1 MDHLLL
7 VKETLEKE
15 TGMELQTIPT
25 MDGLQSALATYIN
38 KLILNDF
45 EKLVYLL
52 YRIDINEKHIKQL
65 LQEATTPAGET
76 IAIAIIERQLQKII
90 SRQNNTPP
98 ADSSCEEEKWWA
110 IPTNQNARHANTDA
124 NHTVKAGSVF

>member
-1 MDHLLL
+1 MDNLLL

-15 TGMELQTIPT
+15 TGMELQKIPT

-38 KLILNDF
+38 NLILNDF

-65 LQEATTPAGET
+65 LQEATATPAGET

-98 ADSSCEEEKWWA
+98 ASEDCEEEKW
-110 IPTNQNARHANTDA
+110 
-124 NHTVKAGSVF
+124 

>member
-98 ADSSCEEEKWWA
+98 ADSSCEEEKW
-110 IPTNQNARHANTDA
+110 
-124 NHTVKAGSVF
+124 